1 MTFLPRWPITPRATA
16 TGLWALAW
24 LVAALLSWLIPP
36 MQSPDEMSHI
46 HRAYLISQGTLLL
59 QPWPADLAGP
69 VDNPEAAAFIKRA
82 RQHGGRVGGPVDKTL
97 LDYAD
102 AYLMIAR
109 EADKR
114 LSATE
119 KNQLAQLNWSDQQ
132 RFYVMPG
139 TGYYFPAIYAPQALG
154 LAIGRTLGLS
164 IERSY
169 QLARISILLVCF
181 TLLSLACR
189 LTVPNP
195 LVAAMLLL
203 PMSVFQLVL
212 PTIDGLTMAL
222 SVLAASLFLRSADLG
237 RKHSSA
243 SSWALATCLFLLA
256 TSRTHLLP
264 LLAMPF
270 YISWRRSSRR
280 DFYLG
285 CGMAAAALVW
295 VLFALIATNDPRIVR
310 SHTTTQLLM
319 HYASHPAAFFK
330 VVFASLGDTTL
341 STFYQESFVGIL
353 GWLDTRLTA
362 YFYPVLWA
370 GLALCGLVSVSAST
384 LRQDWSARLL
394 LAAMSLASVGL
405 IFLALLV
412 TWTPHPTLLVQG
424 VQGRYFLV
432 PMILLGFVASG
443 FGTASWTLQS
453 PLRRWLAGLVFVSF
467 ALTSLTAL
475 ILTLLRRYH

>member
-1 MTFLPRWPITPRATA
+1 MTLLPRWSYFPRAA
-16 TGLWALAW
+16 GVGLWALAW
-24 LVAALLSWLIPP
+24 LMAAVLSWLIPP

-59 QPWPADLAGP
+59 QPWPADLSSP
-69 VDNPEAAAFIKRA
+69 VDNPEAAAFMERA
-82 RQHGGRVGGPVDKTL
+82 RRHGGRVGGPVDQVL

-102 AYLMIAR
+102 AYLVLAR

-114 LSATE
+114 LSAPE
-119 KNQLAQLNWSDQQ
+119 KNQLAQLNWSDQK
-132 RFYVMPG
+132 RYYVMPG

-154 LAIGRTLGLS
+154 LAIGRSLGLS

-169 QLARISILLVCF
+169 QLARGSILLVCF
-181 TLLSLACR
+181 ALLGLACR

-212 PTIDGLTMAL
+212 PTIDGLTTAL
-222 SVLAASLFLRSADLG
+222 SVLAASLFLRSADLD
-237 RKHSSA
+237 RKHSPA
-243 SSWALATCLFLLA
+243 SSWALAACIFLLA

-264 LLAMPF
+264 LLALPF
-270 YISWRRSSRR
+270 YIAWRRPSRR

-285 CGMAAAALVW
+285 CGLATAALAW

-310 SHTTTQLLM
+310 SHTTTELLM

-330 VVFASLGDTTL
+330 VVFASLGDPTL
-341 STFYQESFVGIL
+341 STFYQESFIGIL

-370 GLALCGLVSVSAST
+370 GLALCGLVSVSVST

-394 LAAMSLASVGL
+394 LAAIALASVGL

-412 TWTPHPTLLVQG
+412 TWTPHPTVLVQG
-424 VQGRYFLV
+424 VQGRYFVV
-432 PMILLGFVASG
+432 PMLLLGFVASG
-443 FGTASWTLQS
+443 FGTAPRTRS
-453 PLRRWLAGLVFVSF
+453 PLRRWLAGLVLGSF
-467 ALTSLTAL
+467 ALISLTAL
-475 ILTLLRRYH
+475 MLTLLRRYH